1 MLLGFVG
8 FVEFCFSGGLVCD
21 VDGGVSVCEVG
32 KRFWERGIVDCM
44 VMEYVEFVEACF
56 CNCGYQSAVGGVK

>member
-8 FVEFCFSGGLVCD
+8 FVEFCFCCGLVRD
-21 VDGGVSVCEVG
+21 VDGGVSVCEAG
-32 KRFWERGIVDCM
+32 KRFWERGIVYCM